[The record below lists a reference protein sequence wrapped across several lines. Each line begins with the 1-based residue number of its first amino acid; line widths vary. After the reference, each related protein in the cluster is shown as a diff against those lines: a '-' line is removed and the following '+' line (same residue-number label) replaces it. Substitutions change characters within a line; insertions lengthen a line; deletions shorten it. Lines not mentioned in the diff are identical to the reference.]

1 MVRALASLI
10 VVCLVAATGA
20 RPVVAAPAQ
29 RSTLTVA
36 RASERLHARAV
47 EAAANGR
54 VVSRASG
61 AAPVSRTSGAAS
73 PELPAIVGAGG
84 LAMAPRAACSTGP
97 AARELLIVVSRPI
110 STCSARGPPVV

>member
-1 MVRALASLI
+1 MVRVLASLI
-10 VVCLVAATGA
+10 VVCLVVATGV
-20 RPVVAAPAQ
+20 RSVVAAPAQ

-36 RASERLHARAV
+36 RASEPLHARAV
-47 EAAANGR
+47 EAAAHGR

-61 AAPVSRTSGAAS
+61 AGPVSRTSGAA

-84 LAMAPRAACSTGP
+84 LAMVPRAACSTGP
-97 AARELLIVVSRPI
+97 AARAPLIVVSRPI

>member
-1 MVRALASLI
+1 MVRVLASLI
-10 VVCLVAATGA
+10 VVCLVAATGV

-47 EAAANGR
+47 ESAAQGR
-54 VVSRASG
+54 VVSQASG
-61 AAPVSRTSGAAS
+61 AGPVSRTSGAA
-73 PELPAIVGAGG
+73 PELPAIAGDGG
-84 LAMAPRAACSTGP
+84 LAIAPRAACSTGP
-97 AARELLIVVSRPI
+97 AAREPLIVVSRPI